1 MKMNNNKEKI
11 LTKKGF
17 YIFPPILVG
26 ANFAILL
33 PIGILFLRTELSL
46 WDCISIAVG
55 GILTTIFVVSLILT
69 HKIEQ
74 AQMKPSDVDKLVTDG
89 PYSIVR
95 HPNFTGIICMNSA
108 YLVFFRTLWLIPLIC
123 VFFMLWYLEARH
135 EERVL
140 ITKFGESYRNYM
152 KTTGMFFPKLLNP
165 RT

>member
-1 MKMNNNKEKI
+1 MKKN
-11 LTKKGF
+11 F

-26 ANFAILL
+26 VNFATLL
-33 PIGILFLRTELSL
+33 PLGIIFIRSELNF

-55 GILTTIFVVSLILT
+55 GILTIIFVVSLVST

-74 AQMKPSDVDKLVTDG
+74 ANMKPNDVDKLITEG

-95 HPNFTGIICMNSA
+95 HPNFTGIICMNVA
-108 YLVFFRTLWLIPLIC
+108 YLFFFRTLWLIPPIC
-123 VFFMLWYLEARH
+123 VFSVFWYFEARH

-152 KTTGMFFPKLLNP
+152 KNTGMFFQKLFKPK
-165 RT
+165 T